1 MRTRRSRTTISC
13 SAPAPGLRSRPERPP
28 VVPRHHQG
36 GRDRGRLDSQRAASL
51 VPINPQRQGV
61 TIEEI
66 ADLVGHKTTV
76 VTRKVYRY
84 QLKPVITTGATMM
97 NSILDRQK
105 GATSA

>member
-1 MRTRRSRTTISC
+1 M
-13 SAPAPGLRSRPERPP
+13 
-28 VVPRHHQG
+28 
-36 GRDRGRLDSQRAASL
+36 
-51 VPINPQRQGV
+51 